1 MIVNI
6 LWVSV
11 WMVFMVILSEA
22 KVVWEVQ
29 KPISEYGEDLELFC
43 IADNYNKSSET
54 SKRWYQGQT
63 LLTFNDASEDITK
76 YNASL
81 YSNGFKLIIK
91 NLTKNDVNITYMC
104 SDGFDKSENLPLL
117 AKDVFKKDVPAHK
130 GELKESNSNIAVILG
145 IVIGAFIV
153 ILISVLAILYKRG
166 RLVMVTKICFNRDPP
181 NAPDPYVEV
190 QYDAVPPNETNGTAN
205 QQANI
210 DQYDGVRYHPV
221 QPNELNGTNNQ
232 GTNIANRFG
241 HHPSNEVPFV
251 DIGTSGTPQTS
262 DKPFQPVIATSVSR
276 IGAYQTPQP
285 QQLDDACNETYHV
298 ADIDRSIVS
307 SQQEE
312 VVIPNNDSHISNPN
326 QEEEF
331 IISSAKFP
339 AYSKKRVREQSFTEW
354 SLSEPSKQKMATAG
368 FFYKGCNTYAQC
380 FCCGFNQKWREN
392 DDPFS
397 SSLHNDNCLYSQK
410 VNNSSG
416 QDSISSSPNNEETD
430 PKSME

>member
-22 KVVWEVQ
+22 KVVWEVEKQ
-29 KPISEYGEDLELFC
+29 ISEYGEDLELIC
-43 IADNYNKSSET
+43 IADNYNMSSQT

-63 LLTFNDASEDITK
+63 LLTFNDASEDNTK

-104 SDGFDKSENLPLL
+104 SDGFDKSENLPLRIE
-117 AKDVFKKDVPAHK
+117 DVFKVQSRV
-130 GELKESNSNIAVILG
+130 GEEQIPLPTIQ
-145 IVIGAFIV
+145 
-153 ILISVLAILYKRG
+153 
-166 RLVMVTKICFNRDPP
+166 
-181 NAPDPYVEV
+181 PDIT
-190 QYDAVPPNETNGTAN
+190 DN
-205 QQANI
+205 QQPNRNESSAIVNEADQSCRLPSNGVI
-210 DQYDGVRYHPV
+210 VNEADQSCHHSSNGDQYDGIQYHPL
-221 QPNELNGTNNQ
+221 QPNISNGTNNQ
-232 GTNIANRFG
+232 GTNIANRFC
-241 HHPSNEVPFV
+241 HHPSNEN
-251 DIGTSGTPQTS
+251 IGTSGTPQTS
-262 DKPFQPVIATSVSR
+262 DKSFQPVIVTSFSR
-276 IGAYQTPQP
+276 IDACKTPQP
-285 QQLDDACNETYHV
+285 QQLDDECNETYHV

-307 SQQEE
+307 PRPMW
-312 VVIPNNDSHISNPN
+312 VVVPDNDSYISNPN

-339 AYSKKRVREQSFTEW
+339 AYSKKRVREQSFTVW
-354 SLSEPSKQKMATAG
+354 SLSEPSKQKMASAG

-380 FCCGFNQKWREN
+380 FCCGFNQKWTEN

-397 SSLHNDNCLYSQK
+397 SSLHNDNCSYSEK
-410 VNNSSG
+410 VNNSSV
-416 QDSISSSPNNEETD
+416 QDSNSRSPDNEEIN

>member
-29 KPISEYGEDLELFC
+29 KPISEYGEDLELNC
-43 IADNYNKSSET
+43 IADNYNMSSQS

-63 LLTFNDASEDITK
+63 LLTFNDGSEDNTK

-81 YSNGFKLIIK
+81 YSNGFKLMIK

-104 SDGFDKSENLPLL
+104 SDGFDKSENLPLRIE
-117 AKDVFKKDVPAHK
+117 DVFKDLHNVTVHT
-130 GELKESNSNIAVILG
+130 GMIMERDSSIAVIVG
-145 IVIGAFIV
+145 IVCGITIICIV
-153 ILISVLAILYKRG
+153 IFVFIIVLRRNKDKIL
-166 RLVMVTKICFNRDPP
+166 TKICYDIQSRDGDEQIPLSSIQ
-181 NAPDPYVEV
+181 PDIT
-190 QYDAVPPNETNGTAN
+190 DN
-205 QQANI
+205 QQTPTIRPEN
-210 DQYDGVRYHPV
+210 Q
-221 QPNELNGTNNQ
+221 QPNRNEFLAIVNEADQ
-232 GTNIANRFG
+232 SCRL
-241 HHPSNEVPFV
+241 PSNGDIETTRNASVNCQPGSLAVLYDDNIIEPIFV
-251 DIGTSGTPQTS
+251 TSRSRLSDCIAPQS
-262 DKPFQPVIATSVSR
+262 QQSEDDDKTISFA
-276 IGAYQTPQP
+276 
-285 QQLDDACNETYHV
+285 
-298 ADIDRSIVS
+298 ADTERSLVS
-307 SQQEE
+307 SRPVG
-312 VVIPNNDSHISNPN
+312 VVLPNNDSHISNPN
-326 QEEEF
+326 QEEEI

-354 SLSEPSKQKMATAG
+354 SLSEPSKQKMASAG

-397 SSLHNDNCLYSQK
+397 SSLHNDNCSYSQK

-416 QDSISSSPNNEETD
+416 QDSISSSPNNEETN